1 MREQETARACG
12 GNNAASPRG
21 FPAAAAGLKAG
32 GRKSSGI
39 ADISTVFPAW
49 RMDDKRRIYALLAEA
64 DWEKICGLTERSFE
78 LLNGKK

>member
-21 FPAAAAGLKAG
+21 FPAAAASLNAG
-32 GRKSSGI
+32 CGKSTGI
-39 ADISTVFPAW
+39 ADRSTVFPAW